1 MEAIKRKV
9 DEADD
14 IADVTALMINLNIPT
29 KGCKTLQQMTD
40 RICENLKDRSENL
53 DPNKVMLVVMNMSRS
68 SVITYAAWTT
78 GLSLLNLG
86 RTASSVIE
94 IWSRSLFC
102 NKDIINSKLCFN
114 DMYITEGVFISQKE
128 VELSWLDRL
137 LGEDRCLPVASFS
150 LLFTGNDIIVSP
162 TLP

>member
-1 MEAIKRKV
+1 MPSLGLPFDETMEAIKRKV
-9 DEADD
+9 EEADD

-53 DPNKVMLVVMNMSRS
+53 DPNKVMLVVISMSRS
-68 SVITYAAWTT
+68 SVFIYAAWTT

-94 IWSRSLFC
+94 
-102 NKDIINSKLCFN
+102 
-114 DMYITEGVFISQKE
+114 V
-128 VELSWLDRL
+128 
-137 LGEDRCLPVASFS
+137 
-150 LLFTGNDIIVSP
+150 
-162 TLP
+162 

>member
-1 MEAIKRKV
+1 
-9 DEADD
+9 
-14 IADVTALMINLNIPT
+14 MINLNIPT

-40 RICENLKDRSENL
+40 RICENLKDRGEIL
-53 DPNKVMLVVMNMSRS
+53 DPNKVILVVMSMSRS
-68 SVITYAAWTT
+68 SVFIYAAWTT

-94 IWSRSLFC
+94 ICFRLLVC

-128 VELSWLDRL
+128 VELS
-137 LGEDRCLPVASFS
+137 
-150 LLFTGNDIIVSP
+150 
-162 TLP
+162 

>member
-1 MEAIKRKV
+1 MPSLGLPFDETMEAIKRKV

-94 IWSRSLFC
+94 I
-102 NKDIINSKLCFN
+102 
-114 DMYITEGVFISQKE
+114 
-128 VELSWLDRL
+128 
-137 LGEDRCLPVASFS
+137 
-150 LLFTGNDIIVSP
+150 
-162 TLP
+162 